1 MCDCDKYVKF
11 TIARI
16 AMLQLVFKAEVSEM
30 RLSKSLS
37 LLKKKDQKY
46 DGWDSSKIYKVWD
59 KNRPVQT
66 FVP

>member
-1 MCDCDKYVKF
+1 MAN
-11 TIARI
+11 TI
-16 AMLQLVFKAEVSEM
+16 LNFHFDYLNP
-30 RLSKSLS
+30 SLIKIIVTF
-37 LLKKKDQKY
+37 KKKDQKY